1 MPKCALCD
9 PTTELV
15 THCEASTSQP
25 DKILRHR
32 AGAGGTDE
40 TSDGGLESTAATP
53 RPYHA
58 PGVNPSSSLTSQM
71 ETSSA
76 LTCSSLPSS
85 IAGPGIGAY
94 TGTAA
99 PGGSSLAETC
109 RNCGISLPGTLGER
123 IHNSNPERVADRSPK
138 TLPPVL
144 RTRETIPAHGPGD
157 IRHFGPGW
165 QDGGVK
171 DLQDDHIHIQ
181 QISQNDH
188 SNHIPGELKGPPK
201 PCFGNIPPG
210 SSVSSSLNSED
221 EDDFGNIESIP
232 VSSLRIPTK
241 YYDVGPHSH
250 SITYLSQRVPST
262 PSRFSMLRQSCIRSL
277 SCELIPT
284 QTGPIFF
291 GDSLTGY
298 TIAYVFRIADPKARG
313 GKRSYAL
320 LCICPEEKMVVRSWN
335 YVVGTFENLVQRIK
349 GFAALKNAKDKLAA
363 QRANIGTATTSAVSS
378 GITNPEGF
386 LRRSHGLG
394 SAKGLAE
401 LVGKEDLFVE
411 IHVCFAELLGVLAK
425 RYGLLLGTMSTEVRE
440 TNVEV
445 GRTSADLCVNGSN
458 LTRSKSMAMQDGID
472 RGSLFGDGTSSM
484 GHRRLSTGT
493 TGFAPSPRGV
503 AAG

>member
-1 MPKCALCD
+1 M
-9 PTTELV
+9 
-15 THCEASTSQP
+15 
-25 DKILRHR
+25 
-32 AGAGGTDE
+32 
-40 TSDGGLESTAATP
+40 
-53 RPYHA
+53 
-58 PGVNPSSSLTSQM
+58 
-71 ETSSA
+71 
-76 LTCSSLPSS
+76 
-85 IAGPGIGAY
+85 
-94 TGTAA
+94 
-99 PGGSSLAETC
+99 
-109 RNCGISLPGTLGER
+109 
-123 IHNSNPERVADRSPK
+123 ADRNPK
-138 TLPPVL
+138 PLPPVF
-144 RTRETIPAHGPGD
+144 RTREIIPAHRPGD

-165 QDGGVK
+165 QGGIK

-181 QISQNDH
+181 QISQNGH
-188 SNHIPGELKGPPK
+188 SGSGYVPEELKGPPK

-221 EDDFGNIESIP
+221 EEDFRNMESIP
-232 VSSLRIPTK
+232 VSSIRKSSK
-241 YYDVGPHSH
+241 YCEVGPHSH

-284 QTGPIFF
+284 QTGPFFF

-320 LCICPEEKMVVRSWN
+320 LCICPEEKMIVRSWN
-335 YVVGTFENLVQRIK
+335 FVVGTFENLVQRIK
-349 GFAALKNAKDKLAA
+349 GFAAHKNAKDKIAA
-363 QRANIGTATTSAVSS
+363 LKANASTTTTSAVSS
-378 GITNPEGF
+378 GITSPEGF

-425 RYGLLLGTMSTEVRE
+425 RYGLLLGTMSAEVRE

-445 GRTSADLCVNGSN
+445 GHPSAELGVNGSN
-458 LTRSKSMAMQDGID
+458 LTRSKSMAMQDGTD
-472 RGSLFGDGTSSM
+472 RGSLFGDGSSGI